1 MANISDLLNKIKSA
15 RYGRDVRDSIHDAI
29 QAMNTDIENNVTA
42 VQNLTERA
50 ESASSSAKTYSTDAS
65 AAATNAKN
73 YSNSAKQYSESAASA
88 IARAYDTEV
97 TAEKRIANTIEASM
111 LVTKATMNLLK
122 PNLQTTTQNGVIC
135 TNNGDG
141 TYTLNGTATS
151 EAVFGFLTSEGV
163 KLLYNNAVGKT
174 LKFLDGGFCHGA
186 SGRCLL
192 NIKNDNGSWW
202 SKGEQYTESVFTVI
216 EGYSSIYIDI
226 RIPKGATLSN
236 VLVKPMLTTDLDAT
250 NDDFVSYSGYD
261 IKTCGKNIVGNPSNL
276 NSPTVKD
283 GVVTFPAKSAATN
296 DAYLRL
302 YTDVDLSAFD
312 TFRVVVESINCTIND
327 GNKSYV
333 LIKTAGKKEF
343 STLTATS
350 FESSANKYVSNVFNC
365 SDFGNKIAEIT
376 VIVKKGYAYPGGSYK
391 ISVFNGEVKEFS
403 SWVKYVES
411 SVHIDSSTEFPLLGL
426 KSFNGET
433 NIISLGNVEVS
444 HALTDTGK
452 YVMQNMKDISD
463 IKAAIVASGSTT
475 E

>member
-1 MANISDLLNKIKSA
+1 MANISEALKKIKSA

-29 QAMNTDIENNVTA
+29 QAMNTDIENNVPT
-42 VQNLTERA
+42 VQSLAERA
-50 ESASSSAKTYSTDAS
+50 EGASSSAKTYSTDAS

-73 YSNSAKQYSESAASA
+73 YSDSAKQYSESAASA
-88 IARAYDTEV
+88 IAMAYDTEA

-122 PNLQTTTQNGVIC
+122 PNLQTTTQDGVTC

-141 TYTLNGTATS
+141 TYTLNGTPPTGS
-151 EAVFGFLTSEGV
+151 GFSIFELSHGTQKNIYGGCLFTGTPLPANEYRLYVGYYNEDGEWRDEKFVGDKGIIIDGSYPRISIN
-163 KLLYNNAVGKT
+163 LLCNK
-174 LKFLDGGFCHGA
+174 GA
-186 SGRCLL
+186 SAANNL
-192 NIKNDNGSWW
+192 I
-202 SKGEQYTESVFTVI
+202 F
-216 EGYSSIYIDI
+216 
-226 RIPKGATLSN
+226 
-236 VLVKPMLTTDLDAT
+236 KPMITTDLSAT
-250 NDDFVSYSGYD
+250 YDDFVPYSGYD
-261 IKTCGKNIVGNPSNL
+261 IKTCGKNVVGNPSNL

-283 GVVTFPAKSAATN
+283 GVVTFPAKSAATG
-296 DAYLRL
+296 DTYLML
-302 YTDVDLSAFD
+302 YTDVDISAFD

-327 GNKSYV
+327 GDKSFV
-333 LIKTAGKKEF
+333 LVKTAGKKEF
-343 STLTATS
+343 STLSATS

-376 VIVKKGYAYPGGSYK
+376 VVVRKGYAYPGGSYK

-426 KSFNGET
+426 KSFTGET
-433 NIISLGNVEVS
+433 NIISPGNVEVS

-452 YVMQNMKDISD
+452 YIMQNMKDISD

>member
-1 MANISDLLNKIKSA
+1 MPNISELLKKIKSA

-29 QAMNTDIENNVTA
+29 QAMNTDIKNNVPT
-42 VQNLTERA
+42 VQSLTERA
-50 ESASSSAKTYSTDAS
+50 EGASSSAKTYLTDAS
-65 AAATNAKN
+65 AAATNAKE
-73 YSNSAKQYSESAASA
+73 YSDSAKRYSESAASA
-88 IARAYDTEV
+88 IAMAYDTEATV
-97 TAEKRIANTIEASM
+97 EKRIANTIEASM

-122 PNLQTTTQNGVIC
+122 PNLQTTTQNGVTC
-135 TNNGDG
+135 TNNSDG
-141 TYTLNGTATS
+141 TYTLNGTATTYT
-151 EAVFGFLTSEGV
+151 AFILTSLTSNIGKFVGCKVVGLPSGTDINKINLNVSYSNANGDGV
-163 KLLYNNAVGKT
+163 HGTDFGNVVDDVQDADKSVRVLLIVKSAQT
-174 LKFLDGGFCHGA
+174 
-186 SGRCLL
+186 
-192 NIKNDNGSWW
+192 I
-202 SKGEQYTESVFTVI
+202 
-216 EGYSSIYIDI
+216 
-226 RIPKGATLSN
+226 SN
-236 VLVKPMLTTDLDAT
+236 VLIKPMLTTDLDAT
-250 NDDFVSYSGYD
+250 YDDFVPYSGYD

-433 NIISLGNVEVS
+433 NIISLCNVEVS